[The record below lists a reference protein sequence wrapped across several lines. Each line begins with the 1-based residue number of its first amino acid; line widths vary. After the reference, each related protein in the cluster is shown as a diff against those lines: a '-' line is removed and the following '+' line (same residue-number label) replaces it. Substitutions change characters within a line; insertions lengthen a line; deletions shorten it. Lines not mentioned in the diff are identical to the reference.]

1 MESVM
6 RYKTRTALAFC
17 GIVAT
22 AVVAVSLAFVSGG
35 RAASPNICAPAGC
48 VKETLAPHTL
58 AAGSTGLSVTKF
70 TNGSGSG
77 GATASHTAIKVFFSP
92 AITTTPGL
100 ISLVVNGVLQS
111 TNTCTPA
118 TTDLT
123 LDPEAVGSGTTVT
136 CPDFGGTVGGSFDR
150 VIVRYSSLA
159 GTVKV
164 NAKVTYGESGSD
176 NQGGPNGTVNDRQV
190 SNVDQATVIATTTS
204 PTLKSECSSNNTIA
218 GGDATLNTKFSY
230 TSSADTVLPCTPVS
244 AGVLATGGVNTHV
257 ALIDFPELASTF
269 GAASCPTSGGV
280 AFCYGVATL
289 DFFVVPKNENAKN
302 FVLYESLPPLFDFLN
317 PIIVPPCGTNG
328 LPPNPATTPAAAVTG
343 GASQMN
349 DTCIFSRS
357 GLPKAGV
364 ELVLHALASPFDGH
378 FSG

>member
-1 MESVM
+1 
-6 RYKTRTALAFC
+6 
-17 GIVAT
+17 
-22 AVVAVSLAFVSGG
+22 
-35 RAASPNICAPAGC
+35 
-48 VKETLAPHTL
+48 
-58 AAGSTGLSVTKF
+58 
-70 TNGSGSG
+70 
-77 GATASHTAIKVFFSP
+77 
-92 AITTTPGL
+92 
-100 ISLVVNGVLQS
+100 
-111 TNTCTPA
+111 
-118 TTDLT
+118 
-123 LDPEAVGSGTTVT
+123 VT
-136 CPDFGGTVGGSFDR
+136 CPDFGGTVGGSYDR
-150 VIVRYSSLA
+150 VIVRYSSAA
-159 GTVKV
+159 GTVKA

-190 SNVDQATVIATTTS
+190 SNVDQATVIATTTTS
-204 PTLKSECSSNNTIA
+204 PTLTSECSSNNTIA

-244 AGVLATGGVNTHV
+244 AGVVTGGVNTHV

-269 GAASCPTSGGV
+269 GATSCPTSGTLT
-280 AFCYGVATL
+280 FCYGVATL

-302 FVLYESLPPLFDFLN
+302 FVLYEALPPSFEFSVLN
-317 PIIVPPCGTNG
+317 RIIVPDCGTNG

-343 GASQMN
+343 GAPQMN